1 VRQPRAAVEK
11 RALLQFIGNVSPPRP
26 GQTSPTVLIVDDD
39 EVVTQSFARML
50 QLEGYAVRTAV
61 TTETG
66 LAEARTARP
75 DAIILDLR
83 MPSPDGLAFL
93 RRLRADE
100 APRRTPVA
108 VVTGDY
114 DLDDTVS
121 SALLELG
128 AKVTFKPLW
137 LDDLVDLTRSL
148 LGADR

>member
-1 VRQPRAAVEK
+1 VP
-11 RALLQFIGNVSPPRP
+11 LLQFIGNVSLPRL
-26 GQTSPTVLIVDDD
+26 GQTNQTVLIVDDD

-108 VVTGDY
+108 IVTGDY
-114 DLDDTVS
+114 DLDDSVS
-121 SALLELG
+121 SALRELG

-137 LDDLVDLTRSL
+137 LDDLVGLTRSL